1 MAADIWISAL
11 ILLVS
16 GAVLVAIGR
25 KQSSG
30 TLERNWLAGV
40 RTRET
45 MRSDAA
51 WHAAHTATARL
62 IIGAGI
68 VPIVAGAAILV
79 LRPTDDATIATTVL
93 GSLGVTLALAVTA
106 GVQGHRIARRVN
118 DSDANDHTHDDV

>member
-25 KQSSG
+25 KQNSG

-106 GVQGHRIARRVN
+106 GVQGHRIARHIN
-118 DSDANDHTHDDV
+118 DSDADDHTHDDV